1 MTPLI
6 SSKYTHRIAVIPA
19 RGGSKRIPRKNI
31 RDFCGKPIIAW
42 SIEAARASA
51 LFDRVLVST
60 DDAEIAEVAARCG
73 AEIPFI
79 RPAELADD
87 YAGTTEVIS
96 HAVQWAIERGWSV
109 DAACCIYATA
119 PLIATGDLSSG
130 LMALESGT
138 WHYAFSATEYAAP
151 IFRAMQRG
159 AQGGVQMIFPEY
171 FAVRSQDLPV
181 ALHDAAQFYWGT
193 AAAWLDR
200 APIFTERSVPVLIP
214 RSRSRDIDTP
224 EDWALA
230 ESLFKL
236 STTRP

>member
-1 MTPLI
+1 MI
-6 SSKYTHRIAVIPA
+6 SSKYPHRIAVIPA

-51 LFDRVLVST
+51 LFDKVIVST
-60 DDAEIAEVAARCG
+60 DDSEIAEVASKFG
-73 AEIPFI
+73 AETPFV

-96 HAVQWAIERGWSV
+96 HAVRWAIERGWAV

-119 PLIATGDLSSG
+119 PLIEAADLSRGLAALKSG
-130 LMALESGT
+130 V
-138 WHYAFSATEYAAP
+138 WQYAFSATEYAAP
-151 IFRAMQRG
+151 IFRAMRKG
-159 AQGGVQMIFPEY
+159 PQGGVQMIFPEY
-171 FAVRSQDLPV
+171 FPVRSQDLPI

-193 AAAWLDR
+193 AAAWLDL
-200 APIFTERSVPVLIP
+200 APIFSERSVPVLIP

>member
-1 MTPLI
+1 MN
-6 SSKYTHRIAVIPA
+6 SSKYPHRIAVIPA

-42 SIEAARASA
+42 SIEVARAST
-51 LFDRVLVST
+51 LFDKVIVST
-60 DDAEIAEVAARCG
+60 DDAQIADVASRFG
-73 AEIPFI
+73 ADAPFV

-96 HAVQWAIERGWSV
+96 HAARWAIEKGWPV
-109 DAACCIYATA
+109 DAVCCIYATA
-119 PLIATGDLSSG
+119 PLIAADDLSRG
-130 LMALESGT
+130 LVALESGT
-138 WHYAFSATEYAAP
+138 WQYAFSATEYAAP
-151 IFRAMQRG
+151 IFRAMCKG
-159 AQGGVQMIFPEY
+159 PQGGVQMIFPEY
-171 FAVRSQDLPV
+171 FPVRSQDLPV

-193 AAAWLDR
+193 AAAWLEQ
-200 APIFTERSVPVLIP
+200 APIFSERSVPVLIP

-236 STTRP
+236 STTSP